1 MDISKMTSAER
12 AELMAQL
19 EAEERAEKQKRE
31 NDIAAYKNSVDE
43 FCRGKFARLQALSN
57 EMRRLKEE
65 IFNDAETLITLKEEL
80 FKTKCDRRSDT
91 FTTSDGRITIS
102 LGNRTN
108 DGWDN
113 TVEVGIAKVKE
124 YLQSLAKDEDGVKM
138 FEVVMKLLAKDR
150 KGNLRAGAMIQLE
163 QHARRFGDPLFIEG
177 VEIIRQSYRPVDSCQ
192 FVSASWK
199 DDHGIRHTLPLSLA
213 AME

>member
-31 NDIAAYKNSVDE
+31 NDVAAYKNSVDE
-43 FCRGKFARLQALSN
+43 FCRGKFARLQALSD

-65 IFNDAETLITLKEEL
+65 IFSDAETLITLKEEL
-80 FKTKCDRRSDT
+80 FRTKCDRRSDT

-124 YLQSLAKDEDGVKM
+124 YLQSLAKDEDGAKM

>member
-43 FCRGKFARLQALSN
+43 FCRGKFARLQALSD

-124 YLQSLAKDEDGVKM
+124 YLQSLAKDEDGAKM

-199 DDHGIRHTLPLSLA
+199 DDHGLRHTLPLSLA

>member
-31 NDIAAYKNSVDE
+31 NDIAAYRNSVDE
-43 FCRGKFARLQALSN
+43 FCRGKFARLQALSD

-124 YLQSLAKDEDGVKM
+124 YLQSLAKDEDGAKM